1 MHSGTRFKGFFN
13 LDELFFRTTVKKLI
27 SDFFFLRRTLWP
39 GKLFGERF
47 KSSIL
52 MGIAY

>member
-27 SDFFFLRRTLWP
+27 SEFFFTKNPTAKEIIWRT
-39 GKLFGERF
+39 F
-47 KSSIL
+47 
-52 MGIAY
+52 